1 MLNSVKRLAKRIAH
15 KDARQHD
22 EIVYRIG
29 LSAIKAASANYD
41 KITRIQQADLQV
53 FSQYGEDGII
63 DFLASKLNIDK
74 PTFVEIGTEDYS
86 ESNTRFLFQRT
97 STKGMIID
105 CDPALAHKAKNVLC
119 SYYWKGNLTI
129 KSSFVTRENIFQL
142 LTEGGAEWFNSD
154 IFSLDIDGNDYWI
167 MKDIISHCRHKII
180 ILEYNPY
187 FGPSASVTI
196 PYTESFNRTDYHYS
210 NLCWGASLK
219 AFVSLLS
226 ENNYTFVGT
235 NLNNSNGFWVRNDIF
250 PQLGI
255 EAPSISDLSSYT
267 QNNCRESRSREGS
280 LTFLAGNDRLKIIED
295 CLLVNLEN
303 HEKLQKISEIFSPQQ

>member
-1 MLNSVKRLAKRIAH
+1 M
-15 KDARQHD
+15 
-22 EIVYRIG
+22 
-29 LSAIKAASANYD
+29 
-41 KITRIQQADLQV
+41 
-53 FSQYGEDGII
+53 
-63 DFLASKLNIDK
+63 
-74 PTFVEIGTEDYS
+74 EIGTEDYR

-105 CDPALAHKAKNVLC
+105 CDPALAQKAKNQLRG
-119 SYYWKGNLTI
+119 YYWKGNLTA
-129 KSSFVTRENIFQL
+129 KSAFVTRQNILQL
-142 LTEGGAEWFNSD
+142 LTEGGEEWLGCD

-167 MKDIISHCRHKII
+167 MRDIISQCRHKII
-180 ILEYNPY
+180 ILEYNSY

-219 AFVSLLS
+219 AFAILLS
-226 ENNYTFVGT
+226 ENGYTFAGT
-235 NLNNSNGFWVRNDIF
+235 NLNNSNGFWVRDDNF

-255 EAPSISDLSSYT
+255 EAPSLSDLSRYT

-280 LTFLAGNDRLKIIED
+280 LTFLADNDRLKAIKD

-303 HEKLQKISEIFSPQQ
+303 QEKPQKIAEIYSI